1 MTPKD
6 PERPGKTQ
14 TDSRFI
20 VGGCKFVGVVNSWI
34 LLISMIFMRQSK
46 FTSCLSV
53 HHLPKHKRLIL
64 SKSQM
69 PRVEIQN
76 IKYYKVFHK
85 LLLASFCYFFFEYL

>member
-1 MTPKD
+1 M
-6 PERPGKTQ
+6 
-14 TDSRFI
+14 
-20 VGGCKFVGVVNSWI
+20 GVVNSWI

-76 IKYYKVFHK
+76 KNITKFFT
-85 LLLASFCYFFFEYL
+85 SYF